1 MAWRRWLGE
10 EFREG
15 LLASSKGSDVA
26 MEATHTITISLV
38 LPMVG
43 QLLKATNPSSKV
55 MLLDY
60 GDDPSNATQIKMKVS
75 LKSGFH

>member
-1 MAWRRWLGE
+1 MGP
-10 EFREG
+10 FI
-15 LLASSKGSDVA
+15 ST
-26 MEATHTITISLV
+26 MEATQTITISLV

-60 GDDPSNATQIKMKVS
+60 GDDPTNATQIKMKVS
-75 LKSGFH
+75 TRYSL